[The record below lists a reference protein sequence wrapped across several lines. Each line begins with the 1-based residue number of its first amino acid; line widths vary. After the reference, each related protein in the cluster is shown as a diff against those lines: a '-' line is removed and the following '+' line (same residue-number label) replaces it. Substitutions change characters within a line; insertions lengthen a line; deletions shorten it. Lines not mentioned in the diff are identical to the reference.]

1 MAAKKKTPGF
11 QPVKPSHRGLFTKK
25 AHAAGKSV
33 AEYAKEEAHAP
44 GKLGKE
50 ARFAR
55 LAEEGKMGAKKH
67 SHGKKPKSHK
77 K

>member
-1 MAAKKKTPGF
+1 MARKKTTGF

-33 AEYAKEEAHAP
+33 PEFAKEEAGAP

-55 LAEEGKMGAKKH
+55 LAEEGKMGGKPR
-67 SHGKKPKSHK
+67 SKKPKARK

>member
-1 MAAKKKTPGF
+1 MAKKKTPGF
-11 QPVKPSHRGLFTKK
+11 EPVKPSHRGMFTRK
-25 AHAAGKSV
+25 AKAAGKTV
-33 AEYAKEEAHAP
+33 PEFAKEKAHAP

-55 LAEEGKMGAKKH
+55 LAEEGKMGGKK
-67 SHGKKPKSHK
+67 GKKPKAAK